1 MTFPVYKIEIR
12 EPDDTL
18 RHTITKDAI
27 NIRFTSILTTNVG
40 TFSFSLPTKFAD
52 SYKYN
57 DVEVFDKVKIWLD
70 HGTVPANP
78 LFAGRIL
85 RINAPLAKETGYVR
99 VFKGRDL
106 GEVLLRRFK
115 RDKAWVSTG
124 ASTIVTE
131 LANDLSLGTGEITA
145 DATSLNVTVETEP
158 YFDLLQRISDYYD
171 AGGSVLKDFAVDIS
185 NNLRWKTRPWRTV
198 GVESLVVGESIE
210 TYDPT
215 YDVDQVK
222 NKIRVYGEAG
232 TFKPPDQDASWTENT
247 TDWTVDTGENL
258 RADVP
263 KKVGTYAIYCYTGNL
278 ADTVD
283 FNRTITSTNIR
294 FINELR
300 FYIFLDTGAAGADPC
315 DVRLHAPDAS
325 NYFKA
330 SLGNSAGWTF
340 KTLSLGASN
349 MYDVDKNPDGEWV
362 AVGSANWWDIREIQF
377 IVTYPI
383 NDQETAVDGMYFVPD
398 RYVYTAEDGTSQ
410 TDYGVRDFEF
420 FDDHLTSN
428 TECEKRAKT
437 FLYQLKDPATRLDV
451 TTRGNPNIL
460 IGDRLSMTI
469 PAEGISAEN
478 FDVVSVTHMLNKM
491 IGFKTFSSMVNT
503 AYTRDM
509 PATAYHE
516 VLRNWKTRQNMVARG
531 RQIVR

>member
-1 MTFPVYKIEIR
+1 M
-12 EPDDTL
+12 
-18 RHTITKDAI
+18 
-27 NIRFTSILTTNVG
+27 TTNVG
-40 TFSFSLPTKFAD
+40 RFSFSLPTKFGTL
-52 SYKYN
+52 YKYN
-57 DVEVFDKVKIWLD
+57 DVAVFDKVKIWLD
-70 HGTVPANP
+70 YGTVPVDP

-85 RINAPLAKETGYVR
+85 RINAPLATETGYVR

-106 GEVLLRRFK
+106 SEVLLRRFK

-145 DATSLNVTVETEP
+145 DATSVNLTVETEP
-158 YFDLLQRISDYYD
+158 YFDVLQRISDYYD
-171 AGGSVLKDFAVDIS
+171 VGGSVLKDFFVDIS
-185 NNLRWKTRPWRTV
+185 NNLRWKTRPLRTV
-198 GVESLVVGESIE
+198 GVETLAVGDNIE
-210 TYDPT
+210 TCDPT
-215 YDVDQVK
+215 YDVDLVY

-247 TDWTVDTGENL
+247 TDWTADTGENL

-263 KKVGTYAIYCYTGNL
+263 KQVGTYAIYCYTGNL

-283 FNRTITSTNIR
+283 FYRTITSTNIR

-300 FYIFLDTGAAGADPC
+300 FYIFLDTGAATADPC

-340 KTLSLGASN
+340 KTLQLGASN
-349 MYDVDKNPDGEWV
+349 MYDADKNPNGDWT
-362 AVGSANWWDIREIQF
+362 AVGSANWWDIRKIQF

-383 NDQETAVDGMYFVPD
+383 DDQETAVDGMYFVPD

-410 TDYGVRDFEF
+410 TDYGIRDFEH

-428 TECEKRAKT
+428 SDCEKRAKT
-437 FLYQLKDPATRLDV
+437 FLYQLKDLVTRLDV
-451 TTRGNPNIL
+451 TTPGNPNIL

-469 PAEGISAEN
+469 PAENISAEN

-491 IGFKTFSSMVNT
+491 IGFKTLCSMVNT
-503 AYTRDM
+503 ANTRNM
-509 PATAYHE
+509 PATAYTE
-516 VLRNWKTRQNMVARG
+516 ILRNWQARQSKVARG
-531 RQIVR
+531 RQIIR